1 MAEEAGY
8 ACEGRQLLAGT
19 FVSDFPGCGA
29 FRTFVGWG
37 RDKHVTPLHQS
48 LEHAFFLGTCRPLPL
63 QKATEARGQEGCSG
77 ALGLSHRSDPM
88 FLISLG
94 PSFSCVEWAH

>member
-48 LEHAFFLGTCRPLPL
+48 LEHAFFFFRNL
-63 QKATEARGQEGCSG
+63 QTSATSEGHRGQGTGGMQWSSG
-77 ALGLSHRSDPM
+77 SESQ
-88 FLISLG
+88 I
-94 PSFSCVEWAH
+94 